1 MGDPYLCADALD
13 KGMCD
18 GFVLSRPA
26 LADPYFVRKVEMGE
40 PEKIRPCIGC
50 NMGCIGRLLE
60 KGLPQTCAVNPRAN
74 RELLTRP
81 KKAAEPKNIII
92 VGAGVGGMEAARTGK
107 MCGHSVEIYEKS
119 GVVGGQLNA
128 AGAHDFKA
136 DIHGLRDWYIR
147 ELKELNVPIHLNS
160 EVTPELVKEKKADVV
175 IFATGASPVM
185 PQSIAGIEKAAS
197 AVDVLEGKKAVGD
210 RVVVVGG
217 GMVGCETAVVLANH
231 GKKVTLVEALDNIL
245 SSDFVP
251 QQHSMMLKDLIED
264 RKIDV
269 ITGHKLVAVTDSG
282 AELECVTSGEKK
294 SVPADTTVISIGLK
308 PNPIDVSEFYGL
320 GAQVYKIGS
329 AKRAGNVIDA
339 VGEAFEVVY
348 NLD

>member
-1 MGDPYLCADALD
+1 M
-13 KGMCD
+13 
-18 GFVLSRPA
+18 
-26 LADPYFVRKVEMGE
+26 
-40 PEKIRPCIGC
+40 
-50 NMGCIGRLLE
+50 
-60 KGLPQTCAVNPRAN
+60 PR
-74 RELLTRP
+74 
-81 KKAAEPKNIII
+81 
-92 VGAGVGGMEAARTGK
+92 
-107 MCGHSVEIYEKS
+107 
-119 GVVGGQLNA
+119 
-128 AGAHDFKA
+128 
-136 DIHGLRDWYIR
+136 
-147 ELKELNVPIHLNS
+147 
-160 EVTPELVKEKKADVV
+160 
-175 IFATGASPVM
+175 
-185 PQSIAGIEKAAS
+185 SIAGIEKAAS

-210 RVVVVGG
+210 SVVVVGG
-217 GMVGCETAVVLANH
+217 GMVGCETAVDLANH

-282 AELECVTSGEKK
+282 AELECVASGEKK

>member
-1 MGDPYLCADALD
+1 MKKAISILLAVIFAISLMP
-13 KGMCD
+13 
-18 GFVLSRPA
+18 VA
-26 LADPYFVRKVEMGE
+26 LADSTATITAYNSSDAQVGTTYATIDAAAAAAGQNGKVCISAGVLEVNGRQTISVSGVTLEGAGRDATIIKPSASFASASETNRKA
-40 PEKIRPCIGC
+40 
-50 NMGCIGRLLE
+50 LLTIAADNVTV
-60 KGLPQTCAVNPRAN
+60 KGLSLDGTDYGETV
-74 RELLTRP
+74 
-81 KKAAEPKNIII
+81 
-92 VGAGVGGMEAARTGK
+92 
-107 MCGHSVEIYEKS
+107 S
-119 GVVGGQLNA
+119 GST
-128 AGAHDFKA
+128 DF
-136 DIHGLRDWYIR
+136 
-147 ELKELNVPIHLNS
+147 V
-160 EVTPELVKEKKADVV
+160 
-175 IFATGASPVM
+175 ASPVM

-197 AVDVLEGKKAVGD
+197 AVDVLEGKKAVGNS
-210 RVVVVGG
+210 VVVVGG
-217 GMVGCETAVVLANH
+217 GMVGCETAVDLANH

-282 AELECVTSGEKK
+282 VEIEAVANGEKK
-294 SVPADTTVISIGLK
+294 TVSADTTVISVGLK

-329 AKRAGNVIDA
+329 AKKAGNVIDA